1 MANQKKGIILKSQN
15 TKPTKLPLARVDAG
29 DQVVITSTLVLYP
42 MVERVTRVFWTNNI
56 ATHSK
61 TKVIS
66 FKHTPHRAIMI

>member
-1 MANQKKGIILKSQN
+1 MANQKKGIILKSQEHKAN
-15 TKPTKLPLARVDAG
+15 QIATAGDAG

-61 TKVIS
+61 TKAIS